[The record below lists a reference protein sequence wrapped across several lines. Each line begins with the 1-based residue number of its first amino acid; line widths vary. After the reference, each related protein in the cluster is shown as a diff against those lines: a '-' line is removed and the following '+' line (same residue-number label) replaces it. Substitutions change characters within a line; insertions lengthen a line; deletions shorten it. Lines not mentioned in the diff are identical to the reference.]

1 MQLQRLLSFARKAVD
16 EYTMIQEGD
25 HIAVGISGGKDSLTL
40 LCALHGLK
48 RFYPQK
54 FELSAV
60 TVDLGF
66 DDFDLTPIKDL
77 CHDMEI
83 PYQIVKSDIYHILF
97 DIRKESN
104 PCSLCAKMRKGALN
118 QAVKEMG
125 CNKVAYAHHKDD
137 IVETMLL
144 SMIFEGRF
152 YSFSPKTWLDRMDLT
167 VIRPL
172 MFVDEMD
179 VIGFKNKYNLP
190 VVKSKCLLFVSIE
203 LAQLAICIPFSIL
216 RLWTLPEGNPVGI
229 EANAAYFG
237 FGLIVYAIFNFLYLT
252 VLFRSAYQVGKAFV
266 IAILPATAVIAL
278 MEYAV
283 HLPSFA
289 WLDSVQRADV
299 PRQLPVLAAGVL
311 IYVGGN
317 LLTYKAASKQFER
330 VDL

>member
-16 EYTMIQEGD
+16 EYAMIQEGD

-40 LCALHGLK
+40 LYALHGLK

-66 DDFDLTPIKDL
+66 DDFDLTPVQDL
-77 CHDMEI
+77 CREMDI

-137 IVETMLL
+137 IVETMMMSL
-144 SMIFEGRF
+144 IYEGHF
-152 YSFSPKTWLDRMDLT
+152 YSFPPITHLDRTDLT

-172 MFVDEMD
+172 MYVSEAD
-179 VIGFKNKYNLP
+179 VKGFCNKYQLP
-190 VVKSKCLLFVSIE
+190 VVKSPCPADGYTKRQYVKDLLRKLNQENPGVKERMFS
-203 LAQLAICIPFSIL
+203 AIVNGNIPD
-216 RLWTLPEGNPVGI
+216 WTPKI
-229 EANAAYFG
+229 
-237 FGLIVYAIFNFLYLT
+237 
-252 VLFRSAYQVGKAFV
+252 R
-266 IAILPATAVIAL
+266 
-278 MEYAV
+278 
-283 HLPSFA
+283 
-289 WLDSVQRADV
+289 
-299 PRQLPVLAAGVL
+299 
-311 IYVGGN
+311 
-317 LLTYKAASKQFER
+317 
-330 VDL
+330 